1 MRLIRFFASLACF
14 CLVLGLLFTVIDVC
28 SFDHSFYVK
37 EFQDNDT
44 SAATGMSSE
53 DNLAASDVLLD
64 YLRGK
69 RDDIVYKAKVNG
81 TVREVYDERET
92 IHMKD
97 VRKLY
102 QQAIDLRNGLVAA
115 GSGILVLVYFL
126 NRKRMS
132 ILGLLRSGFQNG
144 AVFVLMLVGAIGLYG
159 AADFTSFWTSFHQ
172 FFFDNDYWLLDP
184 NVSIMINL
192 YPENFFSDLVFR
204 VIFWFLL
211 ILGASWVLIYRV
223 KRRSRNEKC
232 SAV

>member
-53 DNLAASDVLLD
+53 
-64 YLRGK
+64 
-69 RDDIVYKAKVNG
+69 
-81 TVREVYDERET
+81 
-92 IHMKD
+92 
-97 VRKLY
+97 
-102 QQAIDLRNGLVAA
+102 DLRNGLVAA

>member
-1 MRLIRFFASLACF
+1 MRLIKFFASLACF
-14 CLVLGLLFTVIDVC
+14 CLVLGLLITVIDTC

-53 DNLAASDVLLD
+53 DNLAASDALLD
-64 YLRGK
+64 YLRGN
-69 RDDIVYKAKVNG
+69 RDDIVYEAEVDG
-81 TVREVYDERET
+81 TVREVFDERET
-92 IHMKD
+92 IHMQD
-97 VRKLY
+97 VRTLY
-102 QQAIDLRNGLVAA
+102 QRAVGLRNGLVIA
-115 GSGILVLVYFL
+115 GAGILALVYFL
-126 NRKRMS
+126 NRRRMS
-132 ILGLLRSGFQNG
+132 VLGLVRSGFQNG

-159 AADFTSFWTSFHQ
+159 AADFTSFWTSFHE

-204 VIFWFLL
+204 IIFWFIL
-211 ILGASWVLIYRV
+211 ILGVSWVLIYRV
-223 KRRSRNEKC
+223 RRRSTYEKC